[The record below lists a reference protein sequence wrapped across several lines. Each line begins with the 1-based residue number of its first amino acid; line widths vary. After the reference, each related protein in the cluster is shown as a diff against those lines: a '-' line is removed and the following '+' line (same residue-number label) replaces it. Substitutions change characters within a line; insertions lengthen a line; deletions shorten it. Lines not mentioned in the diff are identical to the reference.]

1 MPLQK
6 HDFIIKQNDTLP
18 ALQMCVIGRGCLNEK
33 IPFDLTSVTGA
44 TFTMVDKEGCHKVI
58 AQPAQIISASGGTIQ
73 YNWTADDTNEP
84 GMFSGEF
91 QLTFADGNKLSVPQ
105 TSPIQIEIPR
115 DLNPW

>member
-44 TFTMVDKEGCHKVI
+44 TFTMVDSQGCSKIV
-58 AQPAQIISASGGTIQ
+58 AQEAQIISASGGTIQ
-73 YNWTADDTNEP
+73 YNWIADDTSES
-84 GMFSGEF
+84 GIFKGEF
-91 QLTFADGNKLSVPQ
+91 QLLFADGKKLSVPQ
-105 TSPIQIEIPR
+105 TSPIQIEIPK
-115 DLNPW
+115 DLNPY